1 MIAAWRPADA
11 RPVATTSPLSRSG
24 LRAGGRE
31 FAPMNA
37 RITWTQYPP
46 ELIDQLEASAK
57 GASAVIEPILRQTPG
72 FRGGYWMADRS
83 NGLMVGLTF
92 WDSMD
97 GIQAYEAAT
106 AEMRATV
113 AQGQPQ
119 QTIGHYEIYDQIL
132 P

>member
-1 MIAAWRPADA
+1 
-11 RPVATTSPLSRSG
+11 
-24 LRAGGRE
+24 
-31 FAPMNA
+31 MNA

-46 ELIDQLEASAK
+46 ELIDQLEQAAVQAS
-57 GASAVIEPILRQTPG
+57 SVIAPILKQTPG

-97 GIQAYEAAT
+97 GINQYEAAT

-113 AQGQPQ
+113 AQGQPV
-119 QTIGHYEIYDQIL
+119 QTVGHYEIYDQIT

>member
-1 MIAAWRPADA
+1 
-11 RPVATTSPLSRSG
+11 
-24 LRAGGRE
+24 
-31 FAPMNA
+31 MNA
-37 RITWTQYPP
+37 RITWTQYPAGM
-46 ELIDQLEASAK
+46 IDQLEQAAIQASK
-57 GASAVIEPILRQTPG
+57 VVEPILKGTAG

-97 GIQAYEAAT
+97 GINAYEAAT
-106 AEMRATV
+106 AEMRASV

-119 QTIGHYEIYDQIL
+119 QTVGHYEIYDQIL